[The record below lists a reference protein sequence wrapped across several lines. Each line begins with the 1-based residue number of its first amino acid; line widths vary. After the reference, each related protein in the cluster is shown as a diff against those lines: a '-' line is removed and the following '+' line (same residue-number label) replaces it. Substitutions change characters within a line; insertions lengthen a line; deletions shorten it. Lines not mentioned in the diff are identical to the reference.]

1 MQSSSRESRPCWLV
15 WLLAALLLIAIPAAY
30 RLSHLWFGLRG
41 VLWFSNLAPIV
52 GALAAVVILAVRVT
66 AYRDQDLWFWR
77 LLLLAFSGWLA
88 AEVLWTY
95 YELWLGIEIPYP
107 SPADTVWLLAYL
119 PLLAALWMRLESIR
133 FHLPPSRLIGLLI
146 VLLPTIG
153 FLFLMI
159 VVPIL
164 TAPAGERPLEKI
176 YSLLYPIMDLIVLSL
191 VLLMAY
197 FYRSGLHAGTWLLI
211 LSGMILMVLV
221 DLLFVYATWHGLY
234 DSSLPLS
241 PAVFL
246 VDGFYPLFY
255 VLVALGVLHEIR
267 RVKEEQ
273 SPVRRTA

>member
-1 MQSSSRESRPCWLV
+1 MQSSSRESRPCWLF
-15 WLLAALLLIAIPAAY
+15 WLLAAVLVIAIPTAY

-52 GALAAVVILAVRVT
+52 GALIVVAVLVARVT
-66 AYRDQDLWFWR
+66 AYRDHDLWFWR

-95 YELWLGIEIPYP
+95 YELWLDINSPYP

-119 PLLAALWMRLESIR
+119 PLLAALWMRLDSIR
-133 FHLPPSRLIGLLI
+133 FHLPLPRLIGLLI
-146 VLLPTIG
+146 ILLPTIG

-164 TAPAGERPLEKI
+164 MAPAGERPLEKI
-176 YSLLYPIMDLIVLSL
+176 YSLLYPILDLIALSL
-191 VLLMAY
+191 VLLVAY
-197 FYRSGLHAGTWLLI
+197 FYRSGLHAGTWFLI
-211 LSGMILMVLV
+211 LGGMTLMVLV

-234 DSSLPLS
+234 DSGLPLS
-241 PAVFL
+241 PPVFL
-246 VDGFYPLFY
+246 VEGFYPLFY

-273 SPVRRTA
+273 SVSRRMA

>member
-15 WLLAALLLIAIPAAY
+15 WLLAAFLMIAIPAAY
-30 RLSHLWFGLRG
+30 RLSHLWFGPRG

-52 GALAAVVILAVRVT
+52 GALAAVAILAVRVT

-77 LLLLAFSGWLA
+77 LLLLTFSGWLA

-95 YELWLGIEIPYP
+95 YELWLDINSPYP

-119 PLLAALWMRLESIR
+119 PLLAALWMRLDSIR
-133 FHLPPSRLIGLLI
+133 FHLPPARLIGLLI

-159 VVPIL
+159 VVPIFL
-164 TAPAGERPLEKI
+164 APAGERPLEKI
-176 YSLLYPIMDLIVLSL
+176 YSLLYPIMDLLILSL

-246 VDGFYPLFY
+246 VDGFYPVFY

-267 RVKEEQ
+267 RVKQEQ
-273 SPVRRTA
+273 SPVRRMA